1 LLTQGLHT
9 TGIGHIR
16 GARVAKGVQLTQQQE
31 ASRISVVDVSDRSG
45 HDVRPYTDAAEARS
59 AIEHVQARAGR
70 PEHAAQ
76 IRETLERL
84 RATVEHLEH
93 RMVLAERESALD
105 PLTGLSNRRAWRD
118 SLRAAEERCR
128 RGAPPAVV
136 AVVDLDDFKEINDT
150 QGHAAGD
157 MILTAL
163 ARTLT
168 AATRAGDTVARTGGD
183 EFAVLAFGTDDA
195 DTLARRL
202 EAAVA
207 AAGLRASVGAA
218 DRPEVGGLDAAWDL
232 ADEAM
237 YASKARRAVKPQGSR
252 RRSL

>member
-1 LLTQGLHT
+1 
-9 TGIGHIR
+9 
-16 GARVAKGVQLTQQQE
+16 VQLTQQQA
-31 ASRISVVDVSDRSG
+31 ASRVRVVDVSDRPAA
-45 HDVRPYTDAAEARS
+45 DARPYADAGEACS
-59 AIEHVQARAGR
+59 AIEQVHAHAGR
-70 PEHAAQ
+70 PEHAAR
-76 IRETLERL
+76 IKETLDRL

-93 RMVLAERESALD
+93 RMVVAERESALD

-136 AVVDLDDFKEINDT
+136 AVVDLDDFKEVNDT

-157 MILTAL
+157 VILKVL

-168 AATRAGDTVARTGGD
+168 GATRAGDTVARTGGD

-195 DTLARRL
+195 DTVAERL

-218 DRPEVGGLDAAWDL
+218 DRPEDGGLDAAWDL

-237 YASKARRAVKPQGSR
+237 YASKARRAARPQGMR
-252 RRSL
+252 RRSI